1 MASPDVRRS
10 TSSSPAPRPP
20 RHEAVQFLA
29 MMALFFLVVCAVGIL
44 RPIRNAF
51 ALDGLGA
58 TEFYQTYLVSAIV
71 VLFVPVFNRLADR
84 FPWRWVVSGVAVFF
98 AANLLLFRAFYVSQ
112 SATLGLLFYGWY
124 DLFAAALVTQ
134 FFIATQ
140 LFLNARTAKRAY
152 PLVITGGSLGASL
165 GAAITGFF
173 AVSVGTPNLL
183 LVAAAFILLFG
194 AGIPLVWA
202 IAAPPVPPRG
212 AAHKAEL
219 SAGSLRELAADP
231 QVRLIAATVLVTR
244 LVTQIVD
251 YEYNTVTKEIFVELD
266 AISAFQGKFDLA
278 TNWLPIVV
286 LAALRPGLQRWG
298 VGLAVLLLPV
308 SMVVTTTG
316 LAAFWG
322 LWAAVAARGAERSF
336 RYSAERAGR
345 EILYVPVPDAIKLKA
360 KAYIDVAVEKGLGKA
375 LSAVLIF
382 LLLQVMGYRQI
393 AYVGAAMSLGWLALA
408 ISVKREYVRT
418 LARSI
423 EGRFA
428 SLRGSFASLL
438 SAGILPQVK
447 GALASGDS
455 LRTAFALDLVE
466 QASPNDARALAGD
479 VNALT
484 GHPAE
489 QIRERALNLLARYPE
504 AVDEARVR
512 ASLLDPVPDVR
523 EAAVRALAAAHAE
536 RQGDLIRE
544 LLAARQSEVRTATLA
559 CLARREIGAGGD
571 ISKAVREILER
582 RARADGDAG
591 ARIESAL
598 AAALLPQDDR
608 AARILEPLLQDPE
621 PRVRSAALHSAGLL
635 GHTPAYPRMID
646 ALASPA
652 TREAA
657 RQALI
662 AQGARVLPLLS
673 DRLLDT
679 RADPVVRRT
688 IPSVLAGIP
697 SQDAVDLLLRAVM
710 ARETEQ
716 FLDYRVLKALS
727 KLRARHPDLVFPP
740 AQVLA
745 ILDREVAAAGGH
757 AAARAALYA
766 LPSANGAVA
775 LLCRAL
781 DESFAERRE
790 GIFRCLGLLYEPE
803 RVYRSYLSV
812 TGGTA
817 PARANALEWLEQTL
831 GHALF
836 ARIAP
841 VIEPDRGAAR
851 RQDRGREE
859 HLAAL
864 RADEDAWIARC
875 ALAVSLELALPG
887 VDRTDGESVM
897 HLIEKVFLLQKVDL
911 LQGARSAHLALLAS
925 IAEETE
931 AAAGTVL
938 IRRGEPADAL
948 YIVQRGGVELHGVGE
963 HLLLED
969 DKAFGTWALI
979 DDAPSPVEARAVRT
993 THLLRIARADF
1004 QDLLADHSDLALGLL
1019 QGLARRVRALVA

>member
-1 MASPDVRRS
+1 MRRS
-10 TSSSPAPRPP
+10 TSSSSTPRPS
-20 RHEAVQFLA
+20 RHEAAQFLA

-44 RPIRNAF
+44 RPIRNAL

-58 TEFYQTYLVSAIV
+58 TEFYKTYLVSAV
-71 VLFVPVFNRLADR
+71 VVFFVPAYNRLADR
-84 FPWRWVVSGVAVFF
+84 FPWRWLVCGVALFF
-98 AANLLLFRAFYVSQ
+98 AVNLVLFRAFYVSQ
-112 SATLGLLFYGWY
+112 STAFGLLFYGWY

-165 GAAITGFF
+165 GGAITGFF
-173 AVSVGTPNLL
+173 AESVGTPNLL
-183 LVAAAFILLFG
+183 LVAAVFIVLFG

-202 IAAPPVPPRG
+202 IAAPPTPPARDTS
-212 AAHKAEL
+212 HREKL
-219 SAGSLRELAADP
+219 SAGGLREAVADP
-231 QVRLIAATVLVTR
+231 QVRLIAATVLLTI
-244 LVTQIVD
+244 LVKQLVD
-251 YEYNTVTKEIFVELD
+251 YQFNTVTKEVFVDRD
-266 AISAFQGKFDLA
+266 AISAFQGKFIAA

-286 LAALRPGLQRWG
+286 LAGLQPGLRRWG

-308 SMVVTTTG
+308 SMVATTAA
-316 LAAFWG
+316 LALFWG
-322 LWAAVAARGAERSF
+322 LWPAVAAKGAETSL

-382 LLLQVMGYRQI
+382 LLLEIMDYRQI
-393 AYVGAAMSLGWLALA
+393 AYVASAMSLGWLALA

-438 SAGILPQVK
+438 SAGIMPEVK

-455 LRTAFALDLVE
+455 LRTTFALDLIE
-466 QASPNDARALAGD
+466 QASPNDARALAGE

-484 GHPAE
+484 AHPAE
-489 QIRERALNLLARYPE
+489 QIRERALNLLARSPE
-504 AVDEARVR
+504 AVDESSVR
-512 ASLLDPVPDVR
+512 ASLLDPVPEVR

-536 RQGDLIRE
+536 RQGDLVRE
-544 LLAARQSEVRTATLA
+544 LLGAPQSDVRTAALA

-571 ISKAVREILER
+571 VPIAVREIVER
-582 RARADGDAG
+582 RLRADGDVG

-598 AAALLPQDDR
+598 AAALLPSADR
-608 AARILEPLLQDPE
+608 AAQILEPLLQDPD
-621 PRVRSAALHSAGLL
+621 PRVRSTALHSAGLL
-635 GHTPAYPRMID
+635 GHVAAYPRMIA

-673 DRLLDT
+673 NRLLDT

-688 IPSVLAGIP
+688 IPSVLAGIS

-766 LPSANGAVA
+766 IPSSDGAVA

-803 RVYRSYLSV
+803 RVYRSYLGV

-836 ARIAP
+836 TRIAP
-841 VIEPDRGAAR
+841 VIE
-851 RQDRGREE
+851 QD
-859 HLAAL
+859 
-864 RADEDAWIARC
+864 
-875 ALAVSLELALPG
+875 
-887 VDRTDGESVM
+887 
-897 HLIEKVFLLQKVDL
+897 
-911 LQGARSAHLALLAS
+911 
-925 IAEETE
+925 
-931 AAAGTVL
+931 
-938 IRRGEPADAL
+938 
-948 YIVQRGGVELHGVGE
+948 
-963 HLLLED
+963 
-969 DKAFGTWALI
+969 
-979 DDAPSPVEARAVRT
+979 
-993 THLLRIARADF
+993 
-1004 QDLLADHSDLALGLL
+1004 
-1019 QGLARRVRALVA
+1019 